1 MGMQSDCH
9 EQEETLTGGR
19 LTPGVVRVGDTVRR
33 PATDVSGFVAS
44 LLNHLESAGFAGA
57 PKYLGQDE
65 QGRDTLSYISGWVP
79 AKFQYFTDDQIFA
92 AGKLLREFHNATRD
106 SAMVSGMSVVCHH
119 DVGPNNTVFHNERP
133 VAFID
138 FDMAAPG
145 PALDDVGFM
154 AWTWCVSSKLARA
167 PAARQAR
174 QVRLLVDAYGLQ
186 AEERAEVF
194 DAMLDRQ
201 KRNVQFWLKRL
212 DGRNAM
218 RNTSDTQIFDRM
230 EWSKH
235 ELQYTESKRW
245 LFLEALR

>member
-1 MGMQSDCH
+1 MNMQSAYH

-19 LTPGVVRVGDTVRR
+19 LTQGVVRIGDTVRR
-33 PATDVSGFVAS
+33 PATDASGFIGR

-57 PKYLGQDE
+57 PKYLGKDE

-79 AKFQYFTDDQIFA
+79 AKFQYFNDDQILD
-92 AGKLLREFHNATRD
+92 AGRLLREFHDATRG
-106 SAMVSGMSVVCHH
+106 SALVSGVSVVCHH
-119 DVGPNNTVFHNERP
+119 DVGPNNAVFQNEHP

-154 AWTWCVSSKLARA
+154 AWTWCVSSKHERA

-174 QVRLLVDAYGLQ
+174 QVRLLADAYGLQ
-186 AEERAEVF
+186 SGERVEVF
-194 DAMLDRQ
+194 DAMLERQ
-201 KRNVQFWLKRL
+201 RRNVQFWLERL
-212 DGRNAM
+212 DARNAM
-218 RNTSDTQIFDRM
+218 LTTSEAQVFDRV
-230 EWSKH
+230 EWSKR
-235 ELQYTESKRW
+235 ELQYTESKRL

>member
-1 MGMQSDCH
+1 
-9 EQEETLTGGR
+9 
-19 LTPGVVRVGDTVRR
+19 
-33 PATDVSGFVAS
+33 
-44 LLNHLESAGFAGA
+44 
-57 PKYLGQDE
+57 
-65 QGRDTLSYISGWVP
+65 
-79 AKFQYFTDDQIFA
+79 
-92 AGKLLREFHNATRD
+92 
-106 SAMVSGMSVVCHH
+106 
-119 DVGPNNTVFHNERP
+119 
-133 VAFID
+133 
-138 FDMAAPG
+138 
-145 PALDDVGFM
+145 
-154 AWTWCVSSKLARA
+154 
-167 PAARQAR
+167 
-174 QVRLLVDAYGLQ
+174 LVDAYGLQ